1 MSSQSQTALLDR
13 FEQTVG
19 EVGLLEA
26 GEQITVLDAMISR
39 LQARQADAARRL
51 EADGG
56 LDGSGCKTVG
66 SWLRLRL
73 RRDAGAHRIAR
84 RAKMLVELPNV
95 AAAFGAGQINDEHVD
110 TLIAGM
116 KWCGRE
122 AIVRHEQTLL
132 QLCRDASAKEL
143 RQALEELAELEDPDR
158 DEQRVKAHGE
168 RFFTLRRV
176 GDLIHVDA
184 MVEPSI
190 GEALKTAVEAGA
202 APVAGDG
209 RSLAQRR
216 AEAFAE
222 LVLHGIGADTD
233 PGASRLRP
241 QVSLTVSLETLAG
254 LGGPKPLLAHYG
266 VVPTDTARRLC
277 CDGALARV
285 VLDTATGLPLD
296 VGRSHRLATRRQRKA
311 LRALFRHCVFPGCTV
326 PFRFCEIHH
335 LDWWS
340 RGGGTDLPLL
350 LPYCWAHHHFLHEG
364 GFTVTKCGDR
374 LTHRRPDGQPLPDPG
389 PPLQHALQQLN
400 LDAPTSASR
409 PPDEPRGP
417 PRAA

>member
-216 AEAFAE
+216 ADAFAE
-222 LVLHGIGADTD
+222 LVLRGIGADTD
-233 PGASRLRP
+233 P
-241 QVSLTVSLETLAG
+241 
-254 LGGPKPLLAHYG
+254 
-266 VVPTDTARRLC
+266 
-277 CDGALARV
+277 
-285 VLDTATGLPLD
+285 
-296 VGRSHRLATRRQRKA
+296 
-311 LRALFRHCVFPGCTV
+311 
-326 PFRFCEIHH
+326 
-335 LDWWS
+335 
-340 RGGGTDLPLL
+340 
-350 LPYCWAHHHFLHEG
+350 
-364 GFTVTKCGDR
+364 
-374 LTHRRPDGQPLPDPG
+374 
-389 PPLQHALQQLN
+389 
-400 LDAPTSASR
+400 
-409 PPDEPRGP
+409 
-417 PRAA
+417 